1 MYITVQL
8 GKQLL
13 PHNNNINKMAES
25 FAEKH
30 GYQQNTY
37 ENKLTSQ
44 GYNLADVK
52 AQVGAWGNNMNP
64 GEYQKAIS
72 QLGPSPIQAQGQA
85 AQQQLQTIASQQY
98 EFDPQQFLPGIQ
110 QQAQGV
116 FAPQQAQLEALRQL
130 QSSQYQEQTLTTNE
144 QFETQLQSEIESIND
159 RGAFFGGGAIQRE
172 QEIGDVKLRALNQL
186 GLQAQAADFNN
197 LMQQGLLASE
207 ESAFIQDRL
216 YNAESGAYAR
226 WSDNRNFSY
235 QAALQQYNIYQD
247 ERDFARNVF
256 ESDRSFELSS
266 EQADRQQKQFEQ
278 TYNITSEQFEQSKEQ
293 FNLDMKV
300 KGLSY
305 EKALENFKSGTA
317 LTNTG
322 LFGNV
327 GGQDTMD
334 LLSGMYNFMTGEQS
348 NPNLQTQPS
357 LPSGDGGI
365 IDYDN

>member
-1 MYITVQL
+1 
-8 GKQLL
+8 
-13 PHNNNINKMAES
+13 MAES

-30 GYQQNTY
+30 GYQQGTY

-72 QLGPSPIQAQGQA
+72 QLGPSPLQAQGQA

-98 EFDPQQFLPGIQ
+98 AFDPQQFLPGIQ

-144 QFETQLQSEIESIND
+144 QFDTQLQSEIESINS
-159 RGAFFGGGAIQRE
+159 RGAYFGGGAIQRE

-216 YNAESGAYAR
+216 YNAEAGAYAR
-226 WSDNRNFSY
+226 WSDNRAFSY
-235 QAALQQYNIYQD
+235 QAALQQYNMYTN

-256 ESDRSFELSS
+256 ESDRTFDQSAELMDMKQKEFEQNYDMTS
-266 EQADRQQKQFEQ
+266 QQFEQ
-278 TYNITSEQFEQSKEQ
+278 AKRTWDVDVNQK
-293 FNLDMKV
+293 N
-300 KGLSY
+300 LSY
-305 EKALENFKSGTA
+305 QQALEKFKAKNDTVDPLPGWGDFEASWVPAGTSTDE
-317 LTNTG
+317 L
-322 LFGNV
+322 
-327 GGQDTMD
+327 GQGVSKQETV
-334 LLSGMYNFMTGEQS
+334 Y
-348 NPNLQTQPS
+348 
-357 LPSGDGGI
+357 DGGLVPVTFGAW
-365 IDYDN
+365 

>member
-1 MYITVQL
+1 
-8 GKQLL
+8 
-13 PHNNNINKMAES
+13 MAES

-30 GYQQNTY
+30 GYQQGTY

-72 QLGPSPIQAQGQA
+72 QLGPSPLQAQGQA

-98 EFDPQQFLPGIQ
+98 AFDPQQFLPGIQ

-144 QFETQLQSEIESIND
+144 QFDTQLQSEIESINS
-159 RGAFFGGGAIQRE
+159 RGAYFGGGAIQRE

-216 YNAESGAYAR
+216 YNAEAGAYAR
-226 WSDNRNFSY
+226 WSGNRAFSY
-235 QAALQQYNIYQD
+235 QAALQQYNMYTN

-256 ESDRSFELSS
+256 ESDRTFDQSAELMDMKQKEFEQNYDMTS
-266 EQADRQQKQFEQ
+266 QQFEQ
-278 TYNITSEQFEQSKEQ
+278 AKRTWDVDVNQK
-293 FNLDMKV
+293 N
-300 KGLSY
+300 LSY
-305 EKALENFKSGTA
+305 QQALEKFKAKNDTVDPLPGWGDFEASWVPAGTSTDE
-317 LTNTG
+317 L
-322 LFGNV
+322 
-327 GGQDTMD
+327 GQGVSKQETV
-334 LLSGMYNFMTGEQS
+334 Y
-348 NPNLQTQPS
+348 
-357 LPSGDGGI
+357 DGGLVPVTFGAW
-365 IDYDN
+365 